1 MKLSIE
7 IQTTNLDVSK
17 RDGSSVTVDLAQ
29 IPAAMFAEFAL
40 DGVAEY
46 IRDSSASALINAY
59 RDANGGKDGTVE
71 SRKAWAESN
80 ATAIA
85 AKSARLMTEAV
96 TRLYAGE
103 RRTRVA
109 SESDPL
115 DQYRIT
121 VLRTV
126 MRTPN
131 GAKLKAAYDAIGSD
145 EQPARRAF
153 LLDIAAKNA
162 DWVDPLAEKARKDAA
177 AKTKAA
183 KEAAESIAL

>member
-1 MKLSIE
+1 MKLAIE
-7 IQTTNLDVSK
+7 ITSTALDVAK

-29 IPAAMFAEFAL
+29 IPAAMFAEFVT

-59 RDANGGKDGTVE
+59 RDAHNGEDGTPE
-71 SRKAWAESN
+71 GRKVWGESN
-80 ATAIA
+80 GSVIATE
-85 AKSARLMTEAV
+85 SERLMTEAV
-96 TRLYAGE
+96 ARLYEGE
-103 RRTRVA
+103 RRTRTA

-126 MRTPN
+126 MRTPT

-145 EQPARRAF
+145 DQPARRAF
-153 LLDIAAKNA
+153 LLSIASKNA

-177 AKTKAA
+177 AKAKAA
-183 KEAAESIAL
+183 KDAAESITL